1 MNNQRYRSWAL
12 PPKQAQRAIVPGWRN
27 DVQFAPHAKSSEAI
41 NNTVLPE
48 TGSVLPFGN
57 GRSYGDSCLNSAGDL
72 IDTCRLNN
80 IIAFD
85 RINGVLTVESGAV
98 FSDLLQII
106 VPAGWFLPVTPGT
119 SQITVGGAIANDVHG
134 KNHYKDGTFGC
145 FVANLTL
152 VTSTGVHT
160 CSLNENT
167 DLFRATIGGLG
178 LTGVITSATINL
190 MRIHSSDMN
199 VDTQVFNSLDEFAEM
214 SRPLHESYQYAV
226 AWLDCTA
233 NAKSLGRGVFLNAN
247 HANEGTLQSNSSQP
261 RLSIPVNFPSRT
273 LNHFSIKAFNQ
284 LYFYMQRRNVG
295 KQLQKHYHS
304 YFYPLDAIG
313 QWNRIYGSK
322 GFYQYQFIVPLTEL
336 PTMKKIL
343 NVIVDSGM
351 GSFLAVL
358 KEFGKV
364 PSPGMLSFPRE
375 GYCLALDFAYRA
387 EKTEQ
392 LIARIDDMVVDAG
405 GAAYPAKDRLMSAA
419 SFKQYFPLLNEFK
432 QHVDPRF
439 ASDFW
444 RRVNG

>member
-1 MNNQRYRSWAL
+1 MNNKRYRSWAMQ
-12 PPKQAQRAIVPGWRN
+12 PEQAQRAIVPGWRN
-27 DVQFAPHAKSSEAI
+27 DIQFPGASPSSKSTDTTMLTEA
-41 NNTVLPE
+41 T
-48 TGSVLPFGN
+48 SVLPFGN
-57 GRSYGDSCLNSAGDL
+57 GRSYGDSCLNSDGDL
-72 IDTCRLNN
+72 IDTCRLDN

-85 RINGVLTVESGAV
+85 RINGVLTVEPGVA

-134 KNHYKDGTFGC
+134 KNHYRDGTFGC
-145 FVANLTL
+145 FVVNLTL
-152 VTSTGVHT
+152 ANSTGLHV
-160 CSLNENT
+160 CSLSENAE
-167 DLFRATIGGLG
+167 LFRATIGGLG
-178 LTGVITSATINL
+178 LTGIITSATINL

-199 VDTQVFNSLDEFAEM
+199 VETQVFNSLDEFAEI

-247 HANEGTLQSNSSQP
+247 HADNGTLQYGSKHPGLNV
-261 RLSIPVNFPSRT
+261 PVNFPSRT

-313 QWNRIYGSK
+313 QWHRIYGSK
-322 GFYQYQFIVPLTEL
+322 GFYQYQFIVPLTEIS
-336 PTMKKIL
+336 TMKKIL
-343 NVIVDSGM
+343 TVIVESGM

-364 PSPGMLSFPRE
+364 SSPGMLSFPRE
-375 GYCLALDFAYRA
+375 GYCLALDFANRA

-392 LIARIDDMVVDAG
+392 LIARIDGMVANAG
-405 GAAYPAKDRLMSAA
+405 GAAYPAKDRLMSAT
-419 SFKQYFPLLNEFK
+419 SFEQYFPQLNEFK